1 MEFARALDLLELRLD
16 ASDAFLDHASIGFDL
31 GFARPAEKA
40 EAATLAFKMGPGAHQ
55 PALLVGQMRQLDLQ
69 GAFAGAGTPAEDFQD
84 QSGAIE
90 HLRAPGLFE
99 ITLLHRRER
108 AIHHHY
114 ARVIGF
120 DQAGNLL
127 DLALADESR
136 GANAAQGYDSGRDH
150 VEINGASEPCGFIEP
165 RIWRAQFGFGACGCA
180 DRYPRAQV
188 GLDHE
193 RTARLTAFRRA
204 QPVAAA
210 IEPARFQSNL
220 FRGGRLLGAF
230 EQLDRMT
237 RHNRRDRVLVDEL
250 GMPVASQ
257 QDAEI
262 IEPGHYPLQLDPV
275 HQEDRERGFV
285 LTDVVEEGILQ
296 IL

>member
-1 MEFARALDLLELRLD
+1 EWPFAFLRL
-16 ASDAFLDHASIGFDL
+16 SLERGDAFLDDGSMGCVWVFP
-31 GFARPAEKA
+31 RPAEKA

-90 HLRAPGLFE
+90 HLRAPGFFE

-136 GANAAQGYDSGRDH
+136 G
-150 VEINGASEPCGFIEP
+150 
-165 RIWRAQFGFGACGCA
+165 
-180 DRYPRAQV
+180 
-188 GLDHE
+188 
-193 RTARLTAFRRA
+193 
-204 QPVAAA
+204 
-210 IEPARFQSNL
+210 
-220 FRGGRLLGAF
+220 
-230 EQLDRMT
+230 
-237 RHNRRDRVLVDEL
+237 
-250 GMPVASQ
+250 
-257 QDAEI
+257 
-262 IEPGHYPLQLDPV
+262 
-275 HQEDRERGFV
+275 
-285 LTDVVEEGILQ
+285 
-296 IL
+296 